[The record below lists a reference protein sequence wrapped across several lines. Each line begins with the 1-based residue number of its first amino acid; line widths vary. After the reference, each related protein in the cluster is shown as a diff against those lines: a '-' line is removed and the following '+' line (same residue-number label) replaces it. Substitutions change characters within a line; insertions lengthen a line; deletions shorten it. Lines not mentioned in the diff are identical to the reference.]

1 MSDKQLD
8 NEYNRILA
16 TYERALIE
24 SRRYVEAELASIQE
38 ARTMGYRF
46 SIRHGLLDLADVI
59 ATTDTKL
66 SVFSNLV
73 WEPSK

>member
-24 SRRYVEAELASIQE
+24 STRYIVAELASIKE
-38 ARTMGYRF
+38 ARTMGCRF

-73 WEPSK
+73 WEQGK

>member
-1 MSDKQLD
+1 
-8 NEYNRILA
+8 
-16 TYERALIE
+16 
-24 SRRYVEAELASIQE
+24 
-38 ARTMGYRF
+38 MGYRF

-73 WEPSK
+73 WEQGK